1 MARGINRSGKLVRAG
16 HDEASFITYHY
27 FFFGEDIMN
36 IRELTLGL
44 AVLLTVLLLMA
55 SVAVAAPQTL
65 TGVVTDD
72 MCGKKHTM
80 MPGKPDSEC
89 IRACV
94 KAGSKYAL
102 LSGDKVYVLKGDAK
116 QFDQLAGKKV
126 KVAGDVTGTTVAVS
140 SIAEAK

>member
-1 MARGINRSGKLVRAG
+1 MMKFRKPPLALA
-16 HDEASFITYHY
+16 
-27 FFFGEDIMN
+27 
-36 IRELTLGL
+36 
-44 AVLLTVLLLMA
+44 AVLALLLLMA
-55 SVAVAAPQTL
+55 GVAAAAPQTL
-65 TGVVTDD
+65 TGVVSDD

-102 LSGDKVYVLKGDAK
+102 LAGDKVYVLKGDAK
-116 QFDQLAGKKV
+116 QLDQLAGKKV
-126 KVAGDVTGTTVAVS
+126 KVSGDVTGTTVAVS

>member
-1 MARGINRSGKLVRAG
+1 MKIEPRKSI
-16 HDEASFITYHY
+16 
-27 FFFGEDIMN
+27 
-36 IRELTLGL
+36 LGL
-44 AVLLTVLLLMA
+44 VTASLLG
-55 SVAVAAPQTL
+55 VATIATAAPQTL

-89 IRACV
+89 IRECV

-102 LSGDKVYVLKGDAK
+102 LVGDKVYTLKGDAK

-126 KVAGDVTGTTVAVS
+126 KVSGDVTGTTLAVS
-140 SIAEAK
+140 SITATK

>member
-1 MARGINRSGKLVRAG
+1 MKLCKLT
-16 HDEASFITYHY
+16 ITS
-27 FFFGEDIMN
+27 
-36 IRELTLGL
+36 
-44 AVLLTVLLLMA
+44 ALLTALI
-55 SVAVAAPQTL
+55 AANVTSAATQTF
-65 TGVVTDD
+65 TGMITDD

-102 LSGDKVYVLKGDAK
+102 LVGDQVYTLTGDTK

-126 KVAGDVTGTTVAVS
+126 KVAGGVIGSTVVVKAIS
-140 SIAEAK
+140 ETK